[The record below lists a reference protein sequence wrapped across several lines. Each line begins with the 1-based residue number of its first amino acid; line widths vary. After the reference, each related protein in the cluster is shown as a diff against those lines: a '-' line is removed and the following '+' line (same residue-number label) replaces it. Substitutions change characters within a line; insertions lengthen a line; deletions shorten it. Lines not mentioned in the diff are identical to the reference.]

1 MTSKD
6 NPDSLSIV
14 VPAFNEADGILQ
26 FYKQLRKVVKD
37 VAIADTEIIFVDDG
51 STDKT
56 LRILQD
62 IEAKDPRV
70 QVMAL
75 TRNFG
80 KEACLSAGI
89 HHASKDII
97 ATLDADGQHPPQLI
111 AQFISELHNGFDMV
125 IGLRTD
131 NADEKSVKKF
141 GNMLYYRLLKS
152 IGISHLQPK
161 VTDFRVFTKDVAIA
175 FNNFAERRRITRGLL
190 DWMGFRT
197 SYIEFEAPERIA
209 GTATY
214 DFKKLT
220 YLAADSVLSNSR
232 KPLALSLLL
241 GGFIT
246 AISLFGVLF
255 FLIQDFLLG
264 DPLNL
269 NITGSAF
276 LILLA
281 LFMIGLIFISQGI
294 VSVYL
299 ARIYEEV
306 QDRPLYIVDSSKSA
320 TIQRRRKSEKD
331 SH

>member
-1 MTSKD
+1 MATKD
-6 NPDSLSIV
+6 KLVSLSIV
-14 VPAFNEADGILQ
+14 IPTYNEADGIAR
-26 FYKQLRKVVKD
+26 FYKQLHGVVDKLD
-37 VAIADTEIIFVDDG
+37 IADIEIIFVDDG
-51 STDKT
+51 SVDKT
-56 LRILQD
+56 LETLQD
-62 IEAKDPRV
+62 IEAKDSRV
-70 QVMAL
+70 KVMAL

-80 KEACLSAGI
+80 KEASLSAGI
-89 HHASKDII
+89 HHATKNVI
-97 ATLDADGQHPPQLI
+97 ATLDADGQHPPELLP
-111 AQFISELHNGFDMV
+111 QFIGELSNGFDMV

-131 NADEKSVKKF
+131 NADEKSVKKL
-141 GNMLYYRLLKS
+141 GNKLYYRLLKG

-161 VTDFRVFTKDVAIA
+161 VTDFRVFTKEVATA

-197 SYIEFEAPERIA
+197 SYIEFEAPQRIA

-214 DFKKLT
+214 DVKKLT
-220 YLAADSVLSNSR
+220 YLAADSILSNSR

-246 AISLFGVLF
+246 LVSLFGVLF
-255 FLIQDFLLG
+255 IVIQDYILN

-306 QDRPLYIVDSSKSA
+306 QDRPLYIIDASKSTA
-320 TIQRRRKSEKD
+320 LKGSARSRK
-331 SH
+331 